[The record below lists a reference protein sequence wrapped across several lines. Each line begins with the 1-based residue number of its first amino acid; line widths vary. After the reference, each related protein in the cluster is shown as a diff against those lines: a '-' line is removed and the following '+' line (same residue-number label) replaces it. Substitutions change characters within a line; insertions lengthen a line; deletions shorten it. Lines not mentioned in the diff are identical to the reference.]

1 MPNATRDLVN
11 RLRQL
16 SSTSLIDAQPGLRV
30 LPATMRPIVPRRRF
44 AGTVR
49 TAQANRDLMSVM
61 AALRESVAGEVLVI
75 DVGGQDR
82 AVAGELF
89 ATEAQ
94 RRGLAAVVIHGR
106 CRDSATL
113 ANLSIPLWATGFAP
127 NAYPARALPV
137 TGVDLVLEGVPLAQG
152 ELIVGDDD
160 GLVVGSGAEFA
171 SAVDAAT
178 AIEKREKALQQAIL
192 GGASLFDSLNYDEHL
207 AALRA
212 GAPGGLTF
220 S

>member
-82 AVAGELF
+82 AVAGEL
-89 ATEAQ
+89 E
-94 RRGLAAVVIHGR
+94 LPELLESV
-106 CRDSATL
+106 SAGVSPLQASSRLRETRVT
-113 ANLSIPLWATGFAP
+113 LWA
-127 NAYPARALPV
+127 
-137 TGVDLVLEGVPLAQG
+137 VDQVRNM
-152 ELIVGDDD
+152 
-160 GLVVGSGAEFA
+160 
-171 SAVDAAT
+171 T
-178 AIEKREKALQQAIL
+178 A
-192 GGASLFDSLNYDEHL
+192 G
-207 AALRA
+207 
-212 GAPGGLTF
+212 
-220 S
+220 